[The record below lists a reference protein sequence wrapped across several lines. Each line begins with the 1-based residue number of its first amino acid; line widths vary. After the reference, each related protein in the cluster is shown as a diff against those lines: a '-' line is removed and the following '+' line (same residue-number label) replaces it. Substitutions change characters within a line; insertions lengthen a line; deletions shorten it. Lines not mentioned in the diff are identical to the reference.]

1 MLKDLLLLL
10 FPKSCNACYEL
21 LIPNENEICTNCRNE
36 LPVISNE
43 SLTNLKLNV
52 LFKEDNV
59 IINFSS
65 LFYFEKDSE
74 VQELLHNLKYRN
86 HLHLGE
92 LIGNW
97 HAAVLLKTKDFH
109 TIDLVIPMPIHKKR
123 LRKRGYNQVALYA
136 QTIAQKL
143 NADYRDDILTKTIH
157 KKSQVSLNRKE
168 RFNNILNSLT
178 LNKPD
183 DLKEKHILILD
194 DIITTGAT
202 MRACVSCLKNK
213 TTKISIAS
221 IALVPN
227 ESL

>member
-21 LIPNENEICTNCRNE
+21 LVLNENEICTNCRNE
-36 LPVISNE
+36 LPIVSNE
-43 SLTNLKLNV
+43 SLTNLKG
-52 LFKEDNV
+52 LFKEDIV
-59 IINFSS
+59 ITNFSS
-65 LFYFEKDSE
+65 LFYFEKHSE

-86 HLHLGE
+86 HLHIGE

-97 HAAVLLKTKDFH
+97 HAAILLKTESFQ
-109 TIDLVIPMPIHKKR
+109 TIDLVIPIPIHKKR
-123 LRKRGYNQVALYA
+123 LRQRGYNQVALYA
-136 QTIAQKL
+136 QTIAKKL
-143 NADYRDDILTKTIH
+143 NADYRDDILTKTAH
-157 KKSQVSLNRKE
+157 KKSQVSLNKKE

-178 LNKPD
+178 LNKPN
-183 DLKEKHILILD
+183 DLEEKHILILD

-202 MRACVSCLKNK
+202 MSACVSYLKNK
-213 TTKISIAS
+213 ADKISIAS